1 MTPRISVESRIFAT
15 FVAAAA
21 ALALAA
27 AVLVVA
33 AHAWLDNE
41 ARVDIRLR
49 DDRVLSMLSS
59 TIDDAQRTDERALMT
74 NRVRN
79 ALAELRSDRAA
90 ANRQRE
96 AVKGWSVV
104 FAALAVAFVAV
115 SAAALRMMLRE
126 RRQLA
131 DRLSAE
137 LYHDPLTGLPNRRF
151 FTEWL
156 SFAIANARRE
166 SEHVGV
172 LFIDINGCAAVA
184 ELHGGPAIEALLVE
198 VARRF
203 RAAAREGDVFAR
215 LGASE
220 FALATPNASDTR
232 ELAILAQR
240 LRDVLNDPAQPPLA
254 DTPIG
259 TSIGVAF
266 FPEDADDSA
275 GVMAAANAAMFVARR
290 AGRNHVAFNAIAA

>member
-79 ALAELRSDRAA
+79 ALA
-90 ANRQRE
+90 
-96 AVKGWSVV
+96 
-104 FAALAVAFVAV
+104 VAFVAV

-137 LYHDPLTGLPNRRF
+137 LNHDPLTGLPNRRF

>member
-137 LYHDPLTGLPNRRF
+137 LNHDPLTGLPNRRF